1 MSMSKTRS
9 VRAGRRASAEARQA
23 AYDKLTLQQKLDALP
38 KDGAK
43 KQRAKLEAAL
53 AKSKAKPQAVE
64 PKAAVEPEVVGE
76 PKPKA
81 KRAYQKKA
89 KE

>member
-9 VRAGRRASAEARQA
+9 VRAGRRVSAEARQA
-23 AYDKLTLQQKLDALP
+23 VYDKLTLQQKLDSLP

-53 AKSKAKPQAVE
+53 AALHTKQQATADE
-64 PKAAVEPEVVGE
+64 PVKVKKVS
-76 PKPKA
+76 
-81 KRAYQKKA
+81 QKKVN
-89 KE
+89 E